1 MEPNPNPTVVLHA
14 CLGVG
19 HLIPMVEL
27 AKLFLRR
34 GLAVVIA
41 VPTPPASTA
50 DYFASSASAVADL
63 AAANPSVSFHHLPPP
78 DYPAPDPDPFL
89 QMLDALRL
97 TVPSLADFLR
107 SLPSVAALVLDLFCV
122 DALDAAAAAGVP
134 AYFYY
139 TSCAGD
145 LAVFLHLPHYFA
157 TAQDGSAS
165 FKDMGKALLHFPGVP
180 PIPASDMPHTVLDRA
195 DRTCAARVGHYGRI
209 PEGRGVLIN
218 TYEWLEARAV
228 SSLRDGVCVPGR
240 PTPPVYPIGPLIV
253 KGQEAA
259 EGERHACL
267 SWLDAQPERSVV
279 FLCFGSLGAVSA
291 AQLKEIARGLE
302 SSAHRFIWVVRSPPE
317 DPSKFFLLRPEPDLD
332 SLLPE
337 GFLERTRDRGL
348 VVKMWAPQVE
358 VLRHAATGAFVTHC
372 GWNSVLESA
381 SAGVPML
388 CWPLYAEQRLNKV
401 FVVDEMKAGVVMEG
415 YDEELVKAEEVEKKV
430 RLVMESED
438 GEKLRERLALAKQ
451 RAAEALANGGPSAM
465 AFEEFLKDLKLPKGS
480 STEAEQLSIMV
491 DDGR

>member
-1 MEPNPNPTVVLHA
+1 MEPNPNPAPTVVLHA

-27 AKLFLRR
+27 AKLLLRR

-41 VPTPPASTA
+41 IPTPPASMT
-50 DYFASSASAVADL
+50 DYFASSAASAVDAL
-63 AAANPSVSFHHLPPP
+63 TAANPAVSFHHLPPP

-97 TVPSLADFLR
+97 TVPALAAFLR
-107 SLPSVAALVLDLFCV
+107 YLPSVAALVLDLFCV
-122 DALDAAAAAGVP
+122 DALDAAASAAVP

-145 LAVFLHLPHYFA
+145 LAAFLHLPHYFA
-157 TAQDGSAS
+157 STAGGGAS
-165 FKDMGKALLHFPGVP
+165 FKDMGKALLRFPGVP

-195 DRTCAARVGHYGRI
+195 DRTCAVRVGHYGRV
-209 PEGRGVLIN
+209 PEARGVLIN

-228 SSLRDGVCVPGR
+228 RALRDGPCVPGR

-253 KGQEAA
+253 RGQNAAA
-259 EGERHACL
+259 EKGERHACL
-267 SWLDAQPERSVV
+267 AWLDAQPERSVV

-302 SSAHRFIWVVRSPPE
+302 CSGHRFLWVVRSPPN
-317 DPSKFFLLRPEPDLD
+317 DLSKFFLSRPEPD
-332 SLLPE
+332 SEALLPE
-337 GFLERTRDRGL
+337 GFLERTKGKGM

-358 VLRHAATGAFVTHC
+358 VLQHSATGAFVTHC
-372 GWNSVLESA
+372 GWNSVLEA
-381 SAGVPML
+381 VSAGVPML

-401 FVVDEMKAGVVMEG
+401 FVVDEMKAGVVMDG
-415 YDEELVKAEEVEKKV
+415 YDEEMVTAEEVEKKV
-430 RLVMESED
+430 RLVMESEE
-438 GEKLRERLALAKQ
+438 GEKLRERLALAKEK
-451 RAAEALANGGPSAM
+451 AAEALADGGPSQV
-465 AFEEFLKDLKLPKGS
+465 AFEAFLNNLKRAK
-480 STEAEQLSIMV
+480 
-491 DDGR
+491 

>member
-1 MEPNPNPTVVLHA
+1 MEPNPNPTPTPTVVLHA

-27 AKLFLRR
+27 AKLLLSR
-34 GLAVVIA
+34 GLTVVIA

-50 DYFASSASAVADL
+50 DFFASSTSAVAAL
-63 AAANPSVSFHHLPPP
+63 EAANPAVYFHHLPSP

-89 QMLDALRL
+89 QMLDVLRL
-97 TVPSLADFLR
+97 TVPLLGAFLR

-122 DALDAAAAAGVP
+122 DALDAAASIGVP

-145 LAVFLHLPHYFA
+145 LAVFLNLPHYFA
-157 TAQDGSAS
+157 ATDGGAS
-165 FKDMGKALLHFPGVP
+165 FKDMGKALLRFPGVP

-218 TYEWLEARAV
+218 TYEWLEARVVRA
-228 SSLRDGVCVPGR
+228 LRDGVCVPGR

-253 KGQEAA
+253 KGQDAAA

-267 SWLDAQPERSVV
+267 AWLDTQPERSVV
-279 FLCFGSLGAVSA
+279 FLCFGSLGAVSV

-302 SSAHRFIWVVRSPPE
+302 SSGRRFLWVVRSPPD
-317 DPSKFFLLRPEPDLD
+317 DPTKFFLARPEPDLNA
-332 SLLPE
+332 LLPE
-337 GFLERTRDRGL
+337 GFLDRTQDRGL

-358 VLRHAATGAFVTHC
+358 VLRHASTGSFVTHC
-372 GWNSVLESA
+372 GWNSVLEAA

-401 FVVDEMKAGVVMEG
+401 FVVHEMKVGVMVDG
-415 YDEELVKAEEVEKKV
+415 YDEEIVTAEEVEKKV
-430 RLVMESED
+430 RLVMESEE
-438 GEKLRERLALAKQ
+438 GEKLRERLALAKEK
-451 RAAEALANGGPSAM
+451 AAEALADGGLSRV
-465 AFEEFLKDLKLPKGS
+465 AFEEFLNDLKLAK
-480 STEAEQLSIMV
+480 
-491 DDGR
+491 